1 MFKADFDEFV
11 KLLDATCSVLSRGAY
26 VPNATN
32 SAIWFR
38 ALAAHDLATVRAAFD
53 AHTADPQ
60 RGRFVPVPADIL
72 AQINA
77 SVADDGRPG
86 AEEAWATAVIAAD
99 EAATVVWTAE
109 TAEAWRIA
117 QPVLDGGD
125 EVGAR
130 MAFKE
135 SYARLVQE
143 AREKRV
149 APAWSVSQGHDPALR
164 HIALERA
171 AGAGLLRGPDL
182 LALPAP
188 AIGADGMARLID
200 AAPAGVRERLEMLR
214 GEFAARASACD
225 GLSADVIADRERTRR
240 LKEDAA
246 RRVSETVDVIGRV
259 DSENE

>member
-1 MFKADFDEFV
+1 MFKSDFDEFV
-11 KLLDATCSVLSRGAY
+11 RLLDATCSVLSRGAY

-77 SVADDGRPG
+77 AVADDGRPG
-86 AEEAWATAVIAAD
+86 AEEAWATAVTAVD
-99 EAATVVWTAE
+99 EAETVVWTAE
-109 TAEAWRIA
+109 TSEAWRIA
-117 QPVLDGGD
+117 QPVLEGGD

-143 AREKRV
+143 AREKRL

-164 HIALERA
+164 HIAVERA
-171 AGAGLLRGPDL
+171 TSAGLLRGPEL

-188 AIGADGMARLID
+188 AGGTDGMARLID
-200 AAPAGVRERLEMLR
+200 AAPDGVRERLELLR
-214 GEFAARASACD
+214 KEYAAKILVID
-225 GLSADVIADRERTRR
+225 GLSADVIADRERTEA
-240 LKEDAA
+240 LKADTA
-246 RRVSETVDVIGRV
+246 RRVAETLEANGRT
-259 DSENE
+259 DSENK